1 MHADALRA
9 SPSEGRRG
17 IQQEERAC
25 PSPLWQQVFNLLNS
39 TRCSFAG
46 ASFQPVGASFQLA
59 HAFDTMKSC
68 RHKGKSRGE
77 EDGNDPGFFELWVQ
91 VFNPWVQVF
100 NPWVQVFNPWVQ
112 VFNLH
117 MPSTRWSLVAPRAT
131 GNEPSGVTQRRF
143 SHGCLARLA
152 SQHGRKP
159 TRMSLFLQ
167 SPIGFSFRRE
177 RIWQKVP
184 V

>member
-1 MHADALRA
+1 MRSRVRSTLKKQAPQQNLWVKMPVRTGLCPEPRGFGRHGTGMLMLPFGCACAA
-9 SPSEGRRG
+9 SLDE
-17 IQQEERAC
+17 
-25 PSPLWQQVFNLLNS
+25 PSPGMNES
-39 TRCSFAG
+39 E
-46 ASFQPVGASFQLA
+46 
-59 HAFDTMKSC
+59 KSC
-68 RHKGKSRGE
+68 VPSL
-77 EDGNDPGFFELWVQ
+77 LWVQ
-91 VFNPWVQVF
+91 GF